1 MASPT
6 SAIHR
11 TGPHPIAFDYSK
23 TLLQALAE
31 DGALPIGSVSRVQ
44 LLLTCLVERVHDAIY
59 VLPRNANGSEV
70 DPEEYAR
77 DVATALKTLKS
88 AVHDLPDDT
97 ADVMSE
103 VESLNLRLSELRTEN
118 FRMREN
124 AKRMQE
130 KISKRLEEL

>member
-31 DGALPIGSVSRVQ
+31 QDGMQIGSVSRVQ
-44 LLLTCLVERVHDAIY
+44 LLLSCLVERVHDAIY
-59 VLPRNANGSEV
+59 VLPRNPSGVEV

-77 DVATALKTLKS
+77 DVALALKALQS
-88 AVHDLPDDT
+88 AVWNLPDDRMEIEGEL
-97 ADVMSE
+97 AG
-103 VESLNLRLSELRTEN
+103 LNIRLVELRKEN
-118 FRMREN
+118 SETL
-124 AKRMQE
+124 AKAKKVQE
-130 KISKRLEEL
+130 EISKLLVQL